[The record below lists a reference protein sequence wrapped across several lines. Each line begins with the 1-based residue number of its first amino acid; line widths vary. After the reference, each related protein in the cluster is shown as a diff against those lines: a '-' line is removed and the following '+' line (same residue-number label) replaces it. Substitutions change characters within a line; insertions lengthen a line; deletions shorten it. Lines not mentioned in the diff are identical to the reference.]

1 MDINK
6 HIELLNQILDWL
18 KANDKN
24 QYEKYFFTLI
34 KERLHLKVLKDALGE
49 NPGIAAYGESQKGK
63 SYLIGNLLQNNG
75 APFMIEAPGYEYN
88 FVEDI
93 NPIGGGKEATGVV
106 TRFTSFKLFP
116 ERYNADYPV
125 LMKVFSVAEIVSIL
139 CDGFHNDVMDYISL
153 NDDEIK
159 ERANDIYNKYISKPD
174 VQEII
179 IEDDILSIK
188 SYIHKFIHNAQY
200 LSRSI
205 YLDKLALV
213 IRKIPVSE
221 WNDAFKI
228 FWIDNTDVSQLFI
241 RLIECLGKINYEQE
255 IYLPIDAVL
264 HLGQRPRTIMSVD
277 CLKGLYG
284 TSDNLQTDV
293 YLPQKTSVISI
304 GRSLLSAI
312 CSEVVFKVADRYL
325 NTELEFSTEMLDE
338 NSIQQIKNT
347 FTEAKFNEAD
357 KCFKFERSLL
367 NYSDLLDFPGARNR
381 ESLKVEFLNKLD
393 PEDGS
398 SNMIK
403 ILLRGKVAFLFNCYS
418 DSRRINL
425 LMFCHDAK
433 NVAVTSMFS
442 VIEEWIKRYVG
453 NTPRDRF
460 ETIQLADG
468 ISPFFAISTMF
479 NIDMI
484 EDESQSRLIP
494 GQEAFYQEK
503 LENILNDRWYGRFNL
518 LYKDCFQASNVDWF
532 NNWTGESE
540 GFNNTYVLRDYKYS
554 ACSGKGNNL
563 YKGYDELSD
572 FPREHELA
580 LSLRYYELLKS
591 TFTNNSEVQKFIRG
605 SKANKTQKS
614 NLWWDLSASMNND
627 GAALIIYNLTK
638 ASRKL
643 TGVRNNQ
650 LNNQVKDILQKLSK
664 IADNLYVRTDG
675 KDLIPQAIKK
685 ARSICFELDTSCN
698 NDNYFFGHLL
708 QSLQLSTKEIY
719 ELVHE
724 KITDPALIESVQSF
738 KQYEL
743 IQRHL
748 GEFDTE
754 EEGWNKILIYTGAS
768 DRDYAKDVLKKK
780 KVDIEILLKKSHKR
794 MLNSVVISEYV
805 LNYWIDKVSASS
817 LANQLCESSLFDSA
831 VMTLLIGH
839 LIDTAKAFDLIDKMA
854 SLISSKTDVTN
865 LSSVNE
871 YYVTDV
877 LKNIINDFVANF
889 GYNYLSPEELDICR
903 SIDNE
908 QSLNAFGLINC
919 DEPSVKDEIELA
931 KLFSELN
938 GNPQSLTLSFQ
949 RNYDKWL
956 GYMLISFLNKNA
968 ANHPKIDNPI
978 ANEQIGSIYDVINK
992 MITDL
997 NI

>member
-6 HIELLNQILDWL
+6 YIELLNQMLDWL

-24 QYEKYFFTLI
+24 RYEKYFFTLI
-34 KERLHLKVLKDALGE
+34 KERLHLKVLKDALSE

-75 APFMIEAPGYEYN
+75 MPFMIESPEGEYN

-116 ERYNADYPV
+116 NRYNAKYPV
-125 LMKVFSVAEIVSIL
+125 LMKVFSVTEIVSIL
-139 CDGFHNDVMDYISL
+139 CDGFHNDVMDYVSL

-159 ERANDIYNKYISKPD
+159 ERANEIYNKYISKPD
-174 VQEII
+174 AQEIV

-200 LSRSI
+200 LSRSV

-221 WNDAFKI
+221 WNEAFKI

-241 RLIECLGKINYEQE
+241 RLIDCLGNINYERE

-284 TSDNLQTDV
+284 TSENLQTNV
-293 YLPQKTSVISI
+293 YLPNKASVISI

-312 CSEVVFKVADRYL
+312 CSEVVFKVADKYL
-325 NTELEFSTEMLDE
+325 DTELEFSTEMLDE
-338 NSIQQIKNT
+338 GSIQQIQDT
-347 FTEAKFNEAD
+347 FTDAKFNEAE

-381 ESLKVEFLNKLD
+381 ESLKVGFLNKLD

-403 ILLRGKVAFLFNCYS
+403 ILLRGKVAFLFNSYS
-418 DSRRINL
+418 DSKRINL

-453 NTPRDRF
+453 NTPKDRC

-468 ISPFFAISTMF
+468 ISPFFAVSTMF

-484 EDESQSRLIP
+484 EDESQCRLIP
-494 GQEAFYQEK
+494 GHENSYQEK

-532 NNWTGESE
+532 NNWTGENE
-540 GFNNTYVLRDYKYS
+540 GFNNTYILRDYKYS
-554 ACSGKGNNL
+554 ACSGKGNNI
-563 YKGYDELSD
+563 YRGYDELSKA
-572 FPREHELA
+572 PREQELA
-580 LSLRYYELLKS
+580 LSLKYYELLKS
-591 TFTNNSEVQKFIRG
+591 TFINNSEVQKFIRG
-605 SKANKTQKS
+605 PKSNKTQKP

-643 TGVRNNQ
+643 TGVRNKQ
-650 LNNQVKDILQKLSK
+650 LNSQVKDVLQKLSR
-664 IADNLYVRTDG
+664 IADNLYIRTDG

-685 ARSICFELDTSCN
+685 ARSIRFEMDTSCN

-708 QSLQLSTKEIY
+708 QSLQLSAKEAY

-724 KITDPALIESVQSF
+724 KITDPALIETVQSF

-748 GEFDTE
+748 GEFETE
-754 EEGWNKILIYTGAS
+754 DDGWNRILIYIGTS
-768 DRDYAKDVLKKK
+768 DKNSVRDALKKK
-780 KVDIEILLKKSHKR
+780 KVDVDILLKKSHKR
-794 MLNSVVISEYV
+794 MLNSVVISEFV
-805 LNYWIDKVSASS
+805 LNYWIDKISASS

-831 VMTLLIGH
+831 IMTLLIGH
-839 LIDTAKAFDLIDKMA
+839 LIDTAEAFDLKNKMA

-865 LSSVNE
+865 LSTVNE
-871 YYVTDV
+871 FYVADV
-877 LKNIINDFVANF
+877 LKNIINDFVTNF
-889 GYNYLSPEELDICR
+889 GYDYLTSDELDICR

-908 QSLNAFGLINC
+908 QSLNAFELINC
-919 DEPSVKDEIELA
+919 DELSVNDETELA
-931 KLFSELN
+931 KLFSELK

-949 RNYDKWL
+949 RNYDRWL
-956 GYMLISFLNKNA
+956 GYMLVSFLNKNA
-968 ANHPKIDNPI
+968 ANHPKIDNPV
-978 ANEQIGSIYDVINK
+978 ANEQIGCIYDVINK

>member
-1 MDINK
+1 MDIDK
-6 HIELLNQILDWL
+6 YIELLNQILDWL

-34 KERLHLKVLKDALGE
+34 KERLHLKVLKDALRE

-63 SYLIGNLLQNNG
+63 SYLIGNLLKNNG
-75 APFMIEAPGYEYN
+75 ASFKIESPDGEFD
-88 FVEDI
+88 FVERI

-106 TRFTSFKLFP
+106 TRFTSFNLFP
-116 ERYNADYPV
+116 DRYNANYPV
-125 LMKVFSVAEIVSIL
+125 LMKVFSIAEIVSIL

-159 ERANDIYNKYISKPD
+159 ERANEIYNKYVSKPD
-174 VQEII
+174 VQDII

-188 SYIHKFIHNAQY
+188 SYIYKFIHNAQY

-221 WNDAFKI
+221 WNEAFKI
-228 FWIDNTDVSQLFI
+228 FWIDNTDVSLLFI
-241 RLIECLGKINYEQE
+241 RLIDCLGKINYERE

-284 TSDNLQTDV
+284 TSEKLHTNV
-293 YLPQKTSVISI
+293 YLPNKSSIISI
-304 GRSLLSAI
+304 ERSLLSAI
-312 CSEVVFKVADRYL
+312 CSEVVFKVADKYL

-338 NSIQQIKNT
+338 SSIQQIQNT
-347 FTEAKFNEAD
+347 FTEAKFNNVE

-403 ILLRGKVAFLFNCYS
+403 ILLRGKVAFLFNSYS
-418 DSRRINL
+418 DSKRINL

-453 NTPRDRF
+453 NTPKDRF
-460 ETIQLADG
+460 ETIKLADG

-484 EDESQSRLIP
+484 EDESQTRLIP
-494 GQEAFYQEK
+494 GQEAFYQEQ
-503 LENILNDRWYGRFNL
+503 LENILNDRWNGRFNL

-532 NNWTGESE
+532 KNWTGEYE
-540 GFNNTYVLRDYKYS
+540 GFDNTYILRDYKYS

-563 YKGYDELSD
+563 YKGYDELSEN
-572 FPREHELA
+572 PREQELA

-591 TFTNNSEVQKFIRG
+591 TFTSNSEVQKFIRG
-605 SKANKTQKS
+605 PQTNKTQKS
-614 NLWWDLSASMNND
+614 KLWWDLSASMNND

-650 LNNQVKDILQKLSK
+650 LNAQVKDVLKKLSK
-664 IADNLYVRTDG
+664 ITDNLYIRTDG

-685 ARSICFELDTSCN
+685 ARSICFEMDTSCN

-708 QSLQLSTKEIY
+708 QALQLSAKEVY

-724 KITDPALIESVQSF
+724 KITDPALIETVQSF

-748 GEFDTE
+748 GNFETE
-754 EEGWNKILIYTGAS
+754 EEGWNKILIYTSTS
-768 DRDYAKDVLKKK
+768 DKDSARETLKKK
-780 KVDIEILLKKSHKR
+780 NVDVDILLKKSHKR
-794 MLNSVVISEYV
+794 MLNSVVISEFV
-805 LNYWIDKVSASS
+805 FNYWIDKISASS

-831 VMTLLIGH
+831 TMTLLIGH
-839 LIDTAKAFDLIDKMA
+839 LIDTAKVFKLTDKMA
-854 SLISSKTDVTN
+854 SLITSKTDVTN

-871 YYVTDV
+871 YYITDV
-877 LKNIINDFVANF
+877 LKNKINDFVTNF
-889 GYNYLSPEELDICR
+889 GFDHLTTDELNICK
-903 SIDNE
+903 SIDSE
-908 QSLNAFGLINC
+908 QDLNAFKLIND
-919 DEPSVKDEIELA
+919 DELSVNDETELA

-956 GYMLISFLNKNA
+956 GYMIVSFLNKNA
-968 ANHPKIDNPI
+968 ANHPKIDNPA
-978 ANEQIGSIYDVINK
+978 ANEQIGCIYDVINK